1 MKKWLAGLLALAL
14 LCTFGCRLNRDEAAV
29 EPESAPDTQET
40 SAPIEEPTPVPTEA
54 PSCLAAILGDWEI
67 ASVEIGGTVHDPEA
81 VGMQSEL
88 SFYPNG
94 AGKLNAWV
102 GEDMHGGVFV
112 YTVSGN
118 TITLVDEENDG
129 QTVTYDPITDTLRME
144 HEDAAVVFVRKAD
157 TLEPAPEATP
167 EPTETPDWRS
177 VQLDR
182 EEDDAGRTMIVITA
196 AIPAGA
202 TLRILFSHQDDYSY
216 TNAEDVLK
224 LRRVKIPV
232 EVFFPNEPLD
242 RTTLTITPQVT
253 VTTADGT
260 EHAVACPSFTHTFPM
275 LLLAFD
281 SDGEASEG
289 AYNVRAD
296 RDGVYHLYG
305 MMLSS
310 EEGMPSVDAG
320 VRLTVNGA
328 EIAVYQGGIFFA
340 DLGVIDNAPTTY
352 TLIAE
357 KDNYMTVTVDVIV
370 SPVGSDV

>member
-1 MKKWLAGLLALAL
+1 MKKWLAWLLALIL
-14 LCTFGCRLNRDEAAV
+14 LYTAGCTMKRDEAV
-29 EPESAPDTQET
+29 MEPESPHET
-40 SAPIEEPTPVPTEA
+40 RETPVPTEE

-67 ASVEIGGTVHDPEA
+67 ASVEIGGTIHDPES
-81 VGMQSEL
+81 VGMQSEF
-88 SFYPNG
+88 SFYQNG

-118 TITLVDEENDG
+118 MITLVDEENDE
-129 QTVTYDPITDTLRME
+129 QTVIYDPITDTLRME

-157 TLEPAPEATP
+157 TPEPALEATP
-167 EPTETPDWRS
+167 ESTETQDWKS

-182 EEDDAGRTMIVITA
+182 EEDDTGHTMIVITA

-202 TLRILFSHQDDYSY
+202 TLRILFPHQDDYSY

-224 LRRVKIPV
+224 LRKVKIPV

-242 RTTLTITPQVT
+242 CTTLTITPQVT
-253 VTTADGT
+253 ITTADGT
-260 EHAVACPSFTHTFPM
+260 EHAAECPSFTHEFPM

-281 SDGEASEG
+281 SEGEASEG
-289 AYNVRAD
+289 VFNVKAD
-296 RDGVYHLYG
+296 RDGVYQLIG

-310 EEGMPSVDAG
+310 EDGMPSVDIG
-320 VRLTVNGA
+320 VRLTVNGT
-328 EIAVYQGGIFFA
+328 EVVVYEHGIFFA
-340 DLGVIDNAPTTY
+340 DLQLVDNAPTTY
-352 TLIAE
+352 TLVAE

-370 SPVGSDV
+370 SPGASDA